1 MRINSIIFIFYLILV
16 VITFGFLFSSS
27 PIIGGDYVPIN
38 SETLGLFANTYGW
51 CSYITIGGNCIPITL
66 HYVPM
71 GWLMEFL
78 SFITGYNFL
87 LVEKLVWWIPFFVI
101 SFSSIILLFK
111 KVFPTNPLW
120 FISPLIFVWNSY
132 ILMILGGGQI
142 AGIALAYGFMPLLFY
157 LFIILFEGISKGKT
171 FKQTSFLF
179 ALYIL
184 ALGAEA
190 VFDTRILYIF
200 LSGTVLYLF
209 VDFVFNKKNATTFIK
224 NVVLTILVPCVG
236 LVLLHAYWILPSIIV
251 GQNPLQQLGSAYS
264 TVGAAKFFSF
274 ATFENAI
281 SLLHPNWPEN
291 LFGKTYFMRSEF
303 LVLPIL
309 AFSSLFFLS
318 SKDKVKNNQFVLFF
332 ALLALVASLLAKGAN
347 EPFGNLYLW
356 MFEHIPGFQVFRDA
370 TKWYVL
376 VAISYSILIP
386 FTLFKIQEVI
396 KKKFFK

>member
-1 MRINSIIFIFYLILV
+1 MKINSFVFLFYSILV
-16 VITFGFLFSSS
+16 IITFGFLFSSN
-27 PIIGGDYVPIN
+27 PIIGGDYVPIK
-38 SETLGLFANTYGW
+38 SETLNLFANTYGW
-51 CSYITIGGNCIPITL
+51 CSYITTGGNCIPITL

-78 SFITGYNFL
+78 SFATGNNFL
-87 LVEKLVWWIPFFVI
+87 LVEKLVWWIPFFVF
-101 SFSSIILLFK
+101 SFISIILLFK
-111 KVFPTNPLW
+111 KIFPSNPLW
-120 FISPLIFVWNSY
+120 FIPPLIFIWNSY

-157 LFIILFEGISKGKT
+157 LFLNLFEGISNGKT
-171 FKQTSFLF
+171 LKQISYLF

-184 ALGAEA
+184 ALGIEA

-200 LSGTVLYLF
+200 LSGTMLYLF
-209 VDFVFNKKNATTFIK
+209 VDFIFNKKNFTSFIK
-224 NVVLTILVPCVG
+224 NVVLTIFVPSLG
-236 LVLLHAYWILPSIIV
+236 LVFLHAFWILPSVIV
-251 GQNPLQQLGSAYS
+251 GQNPLQQLGNAYS
-264 TVGAAKFFSF
+264 TIGAAKFFSF

-291 LFGKTYFMRSEF
+291 LFGKTYFMRLEF

-318 SKDKVKNNQFVLFF
+318 TKDKSKSSQYVLFF
-332 ALLALVASLLAKGAN
+332 ALLALVASFLAKGAN

-356 MFEHIPGFQVFRDA
+356 MFENIPGFQVFRDA

-376 VAISYSILIP
+376 IAISYSLLIP
-386 FTLFKIQEVI
+386 FTLYKLQEVV